1 MRNSMDNMKTK
12 FAIGCLVQWYECDI
26 IGEYIQSIKEA
37 ISEYHGDVIVDVWI
51 CSNQELE
58 KCVSKK
64 QLAECL
70 IKIKQSIPAQWTVNL
85 SPLLVTIADYRREF
99 NEKYC
104 NDVDVLV
111 WGESDMLAPKQMF
124 NILHNLHSLSIQNNN
139 PKYLSFF
146 GTCKMWDDTWKPLE
160 HPDFTDK
167 PFYDEP
173 EDFTPDQWWSLRYTM
188 SIDEMNKINDK
199 TDELDVRILPHHKF
213 NGCGLVISSEVIKS
227 GVNIPRSVF
236 FVHEDT
242 ALMQMTNK
250 LLGNI
255 PQYVIRNILLVHN
268 RNHPNKRMY
277 VSNERTDGT
286 MNQKRRSNDW
296 YVRANKMS
304 EQNCYNI
311 FNSQY
316 KSFTWSDVFNTN
328 NEK

>member
-1 MRNSMDNMKTK
+1 
-12 FAIGCLVQWYECDI
+12 
-26 IGEYIQSIKEA
+26 
-37 ISEYHGDVIVDVWI
+37 
-51 CSNQELE
+51 
-58 KCVSKK
+58 
-64 QLAECL
+64 
-70 IKIKQSIPAQWTVNL
+70 
-85 SPLLVTIADYRREF
+85 
-99 NEKYC
+99 
-104 NDVDVLV
+104 
-111 WGESDMLAPKQMF
+111 
-124 NILHNLHSLSIQNNN
+124 
-139 PKYLSFF
+139 
-146 GTCKMWDDTWKPLE
+146 
-160 HPDFTDK
+160 
-167 PFYDEP
+167 
-173 EDFTPDQWWSLRYTM
+173 
-188 SIDEMNKINDK
+188 
-199 TDELDVRILPHHKF
+199 
-213 NGCGLVISSEVIKS
+213 VISSEVVKS

-255 PQYVIRNILLVHN
+255 PQYIIRNILLVHN

-311 FNSQY
+311 FNPQY